1 MLVTHATSLKCCFWQ
16 THKKFLWNETMFY
29 EIDKKPTLLII
40 TKELI
45 PRIKLNTGNLLI
57 LKQSCN
63 IFEKEEASENF

>member
-1 MLVTHATSLKCCFWQ
+1 
-16 THKKFLWNETMFY
+16 MFY

-40 TKELI
+40 TKELT

-63 IFEKEEASENF
+63 LFEKEEASENF